1 MSKGAKVFFKE
12 ERLFYL
18 LDLEWVLSSGSI
30 GFFLQDAR
38 VRDSSKYRSTAYS
51 PTAV

>member
-30 GFFLQDAR
+30 GSFLPGCPR
-38 VRDSSKYRSTAYS
+38 EG
-51 PTAV
+51 